1 MQQLEAPGTVQRD
14 LLEVLDIEHRQTV
27 NRGGLG
33 AHPIV
38 VDHGGSL
45 SGKYAQF
52 IVEAELHSGGSRL
65 PATCC
70 SFLLTRIGV

>member
-1 MQQLEAPGTVQRD
+1 MQQLETPGTVQGD
-14 LLEVLDIEHRQTV
+14 LFEVLDIEHRQTV

-45 SGKYAQF
+45 SGISPFHTQN
-52 IVEAELHSGGSRL
+52 ERGNLEL
-65 PATCC
+65 
-70 SFLLTRIGV
+70 V

>member
-1 MQQLEAPGTVQRD
+1 
-14 LLEVLDIEHRQTV
+14 VLDIEHRQTV

-45 SGKYAQF
+45 SGISPFHTQNERGNPGL
-52 IVEAELHSGGSRL
+52 V
-65 PATCC
+65 
-70 SFLLTRIGV
+70 